1 MRVRI
6 SMLLGSLAVAT
17 AAGVIPLSGVAGAQ
31 GGQCAQPGYP
41 PAQRGLTV
49 APGTL
54 PTGGDGT
61 LEGCADPNSSV
72 GFTLFADGKDLG
84 STTANAAG
92 FFSFRFRVPCGA
104 EQGRNTIVAKGSGVV
119 DGSVNLNVS
128 GVNTA
133 VCGQSA
139 AVGNIGG
146 AGRQSTVARRAASG
160 GGGALPRTGS
170 ASTAPLTA
178 AGIGLVLIGSAA
190 VVVTRRRRS
199 EAASAT
205 H

>member
-1 MRVRI
+1 LSSNNFRRGDRGNVQGCASPNSRVN
-6 SMLLGSLAVAT
+6 
-17 AAGVIPLSGVAGAQ
+17 
-31 GGQCAQPGYP
+31 
-41 PAQRGLTV
+41 
-49 APGTL
+49 GTL
-54 PTGGDGT
+54 FSHPKPLGTTTADGT
-61 LEGCADPNSSV
+61 GAFFL
-72 GFTLFADGKDLG
+72 GFTIPCDTEDGGHTLVVSG
-84 STTANAAG
+84 T
-92 FFSFRFRVPCGA
+92 
-104 EQGRNTIVAKGSGVV
+104 GVV
-119 DGSVNLNVS
+119 DGSAGLTVN
-128 GVNTA
+128 GTNTA

-139 AVGNIGG
+139 AVRDLDR